1 MKQLQG
7 RLRKLENQ
15 CALRNGHSL
24 DTLLR
29 QAQEIV
35 KHTGLRFEDAANEIV
50 KDLTA
55 EDLGSIIA
63 EAVSQYGK
71 EIVCNEA
78 VLQ

>member
-1 MKQLQG
+1 MTQVKS
-7 RLRKLENQ
+7 RLKKLEDQ
-15 CALRNGHSL
+15 CVLRDHHSL
-24 DTLLR
+24 DALFR
-29 QAQEIV
+29 QAEEMV
-35 KHTGLRFEDAANEIV
+35 KHTGIRFEDAANEIV

-78 VLQ
+78 VLR